1 MSRHRFVRNIDIH
14 EELEDDA
21 ISDEGE
27 DDLSPED
34 YERMMDGLEQI
45 RATLGDERQSA
56 LTDEDIKASLYEY
69 YFNVEQAIEDLLEKQ
84 ARRFAARERQDPY
97 GKPLPP
103 PPSDDEGDYSWVSD
117 TSSGRHNI
125 PLVRLTASDLLS
137 SSEQETTRTSIQFG
151 TLSTI
156 TEITERTEDSRDWVP
171 SPHHPP
177 PPLDPYAQPRGSHVT
192 LLSSVSTDYGQVI
205 ERPSIH
211 PDEVVP
217 SPSPS
222 ALQRLSYQERPGS
235 ATPTPRRTPSSSS
248 DAASTSQTSGEV
260 PPIEAIPDIPDLKS
274 KSSLQKPLGPSQASL
289 LSKKSLRTT
298 ENTGSEK
305 KSKLS
310 ALASSRS
317 SARSSVSSVS
327 ARSYITET
335 ASDITYPDLR
345 PSAASMVSLIPEK
358 RLPSRPST
366 ISEQSESSLPSSAS
380 RIVNEALRSAMAL
393 EALDREMQREPTTL
407 SIPTSRH
414 PSEWTSTPPTSPS
427 QPVEPLKPMSQ
438 LSTGLEPPQTTS
450 DASAPASR
458 PPDTIP
464 PQSGSPSTSPDRPR
478 ALSKLARLAQAKAQE
493 QSQTIKSKAQ
503 ATSKPGLIL
512 PRSHTEY
519 LVPTANGPTATT
531 AITTSYQS
539 LNSLL
544 TKNQTKLPPSMR
556 YEAPPNPRKTSAS
569 SSSKP
574 SEPKQS
580 KLAMKS
586 KSARTKVETE
596 PEIEPTINPVI
607 EAPMFSSQMTRSRA
621 SPSAFA
627 SLLTNNDR
635 GSPEDGD
642 GDRKHRKHHKS
653 HGERRR
659 HKERGDAEGDG
670 WHRNKDRAIP
680 PFPPALLP
688 SLRGFAFDVPSPDDI
703 VFNARKGTSLAQRA
717 VSSTASSR

>member
-1 MSRHRFVRNIDIH
+1 M
-14 EELEDDA
+14 LC
-21 ISDEGE
+21 
-27 DDLSPED
+27 
-34 YERMMDGLEQI
+34 
-45 RATLGDERQSA
+45 
-56 LTDEDIKASLYEY
+56 ASIL
-69 YFNVEQAIEDLLEKQ
+69 A
-84 ARRFAARERQDPY
+84 AAR
-97 GKPLPP
+97 L
-103 PPSDDEGDYSWVSD
+103 
-117 TSSGRHNI
+117 I
-125 PLVRLTASDLLS
+125 ILVT
-137 SSEQETTRTSIQFG
+137 
-151 TLSTI
+151 
-156 TEITERTEDSRDWVP
+156 
-171 SPHHPP
+171 
-177 PPLDPYAQPRGSHVT
+177 
-192 LLSSVSTDYGQVI
+192 

-260 PPIEAIPDIPDLKS
+260 PPIDAIPDIPDLKS
-274 KSSLQKPLGPSQASL
+274 KSSLQKPLGFSQASL

-345 PSAASMVSLIPEK
+345 PSVASMVSLIPEK

-366 ISEQSESSLPSSAS
+366 ISEQSELSLPSSAS
-380 RIVNEALRSAMAL
+380 RIVNEALQSAMAL
-393 EALDREMQREPTTL
+393 EALDRDMQREPTTL

-427 QPVEPLKPMSQ
+427 QPVEPLKAMSR
-438 LSTGLEPPQTTS
+438 LSTGLELPQATS
-450 DASAPASR
+450 DVPAPISRLPEVTPFHSA
-458 PPDTIP
+458 
-464 PQSGSPSTSPDRPR
+464 SPSTSPDRPR

-493 QSQTIKSKAQ
+493 QGQTAKSKTQ

-539 LNSLL
+539 LTSLL
-544 TKNQTKLPPSMR
+544 SRDQSKLPPSMR
-556 YEAPPNPRKTSAS
+556 YEAPSNPRKTSAS
-569 SSSKP
+569 SPKP

-586 KSARTKVETE
+586 KSARTKVEVE
-596 PEIEPTINPVI
+596 PEIEPMINPVI
-607 EAPMFSSQMTRSRA
+607 EAPMFSPQMTRSRA

-642 GDRKHRKHHKS
+642 GNRKHRKHKS
-653 HGERRR
+653 HGERRG
-659 HKERGDAEGDG
+659 HKERGDAEGDN
-670 WHRNKDRAIP
+670 RRQSKDRAIP

>member
-1 MSRHRFVRNIDIH
+1 MSRHRFVRNIDVH
-14 EELEDDA
+14 EELEDDV

-45 RATLGDERQSA
+45 RAMLGDEPQSA
-56 LTDEDIKASLYEY
+56 LTDDDIKASLYEY
-69 YFNVEQAIEDLLEKQ
+69 YFNVEQAMEDLLEKQ
-84 ARRFAARERQDPY
+84 GRRFAARERQDPY

-103 PPSDDEGDYSWVSD
+103 PPSDDEGDYSWISE
-117 TSSGRHNI
+117 TSSGRHNV
-125 PLVRLTASDLLS
+125 PLVRLTTSDLLS

-156 TEITERTEDSRDWVP
+156 TEITERTDDSRDWVP
-171 SPHHPP
+171 SPHRPP
-177 PPLDPYAQPRGSHVT
+177 PPLDPYTQPRGSRIT
-192 LLSSVSTDYGQVI
+192 LQSSVSTDYGQVI

-222 ALQRLSYQERPGS
+222 ALQRLSYQERSGS
-235 ATPTPRRTPSSSS
+235 ATPTSRRTPSSSS
-248 DAASTSQTSGEV
+248 DVTSTPQTYAEV
-260 PPIEAIPDIPDLKS
+260 PPIDAIPDIPDLKS

-298 ENTGSEK
+298 ENTGSDK

-345 PSAASMVSLIPEK
+345 PSAASMVSLIPDK

-366 ISEQSESSLPSSAS
+366 ISEQSESSTHTSLS
-380 RIVNEALRSAMAL
+380 RVVQEALQSAMAL
-393 EALDREMQREPTTL
+393 EDLDREVQREPTTL

-438 LSTGLEPPQTTS
+438 LSTGQEPPETTS
-450 DASAPASR
+450 DAIAPTPR
-458 PPDTIP
+458 LPDALP
-464 PQSGSPSTSPDRPR
+464 PQSASPSTSPDRPR

-493 QSQTIKSKAQ
+493 QNQTTKSKTQ

-539 LNSLL
+539 LTSLL
-544 TKNQTKLPPSMR
+544 SRDQTKLPPSMR
-556 YEAPPNPRKTSAS
+556 YESPPNPRKTSGS
-569 SSSKP
+569 SPKP

-586 KSARTKVETE
+586 KSARNRAEAE
-596 PEIEPTINPVI
+596 PEIEPEINPVL
-607 EAPMFSSQMTRSRA
+607 EAPMFSPQTTRSRA

-635 GSPEDGD
+635 GSPEDGH
-642 GDRKHRKHHKS
+642 GDRTHRKHHKS

-659 HKERGDAEGDG
+659 HKDRGDAPTDN
-670 WHRNKDRAIP
+670 RPQSKDRAIP

-703 VFNARKGTSLAQRA
+703 VFNARKGTSLAQRP